1 MSPSMTPDTARRRRG
16 RPDVL
21 DLLAGARPASL
32 DADPLA
38 DTPAASYMAASAVP
52 APPGLVPP
60 GQVPAGLVP
69 PAKRR
74 RVARR
79 ARLAAT
85 GLVVTAAAV
94 AVGVTTTLTASGPG
108 HPSAV
113 NPTGTGSSSP
123 AARRSRPVVL
133 SARALLLTA
142 ADHVAAAPVTGRYWR
157 VREELN
163 QVEAAGTIAHP
174 YEMTVPTITDMWLSP
189 VAGDRDYYYSEQL
202 GARPSSRGDAVAWRA
217 AGSPRSWRPWG
228 LKKPA
233 FSTRAENLERTWQYG
248 QGKIGYLE
256 GDLAFL
262 TLAQFRALPATPRG
276 LARALR
282 REAMQT
288 WTARHPG
295 GGGATADQLIWDE
308 ALQVLQD
315 PVSPQVRAAAFR
327 VMARL
332 PGVRMLGLRRDPLG
346 RTGYAFGTGR
356 TALGEIAIIDPATG
370 SLLAYDFPS
379 PPIPS
384 PLIERRGY
392 RGPGS
397 TTCLLIT
404 GWTNRPPRF
413 ARIARHYDALIGY

>member
-1 MSPSMTPDTARRRRG
+1 
-16 RPDVL
+16 
-21 DLLAGARPASL
+21 
-32 DADPLA
+32 
-38 DTPAASYMAASAVP
+38 
-52 APPGLVPP
+52 
-60 GQVPAGLVP
+60 
-69 PAKRR
+69 
-74 RVARR
+74 
-79 ARLAAT
+79 
-85 GLVVTAAAV
+85 
-94 AVGVTTTLTASGPG
+94 
-108 HPSAV
+108 
-113 NPTGTGSSSP
+113 
-123 AARRSRPVVL
+123 VVL

-142 ADHVAAAPVTGRYWR
+142 SEHVAAAPVTGRYWR
-157 VREELN
+157 VREELM

-174 YEMTVPTITDMWLSP
+174 YDMTVPTITDMWLSP

-202 GARPSSRGDAVAWRA
+202 GARPATPADAAAWRA

-228 LKKPA
+228 LKKA
-233 FSTRAENLERTWQYG
+233 ALTTRPENLEQTWQYG
-248 QGKIGYLE
+248 QGRIGYLE

-262 TLAQFRALPATPRG
+262 TQAQFRALPATPRG

-288 WTARHPG
+288 WSARHPG

-327 VMARL
+327 VMAGL

-370 SLLAYDFPS
+370 SLLASEFPS
-379 PPIPS
+379 APIRS

-397 TTCLLIT
+397 ITCLLIT
-404 GWTNRPPRF
+404 GWTNRRPRF
-413 ARIARHYDALIGY
+413 ARTARHFDALIGY